1 MKYAIR
7 TAAIGAAL
15 ILSAACVSTSSNQ
28 DYAQISP
35 VAPDNTAAII
45 AAKDKAAREQE
56 LAVLK
61 QYEQMDYRF
70 FNGDAEAYKE

>member
-7 TAAIGAAL
+7 TAVVGAAL
-15 ILSAACVSTSSNQ
+15 ILSAACVSTSGNQ

-35 VAPDNTAAII
+35 TVQDGTMAMI

-61 QYEQMDYRF
+61 QYEQMDYQF
-70 FNGDAEAYKE
+70 FKGDAEAYK